1 MDGFFHQS
9 LRWYIPASLQIYFR
23 SAFPS
28 LFFFFFF
35 PLLVPVCSLLLINF
49 LLKSMSQDSQT
60 LGAEGKTTGSSH
72 QAYVRPCLQPNS
84 EQTQIAAS
92 VENTW

>member
-28 LFFFFFF
+28 LFFFFLSTPCTRVF
-35 PLLVPVCSLLLINF
+35 P
-49 LLKSMSQDSQT
+49 
-60 LGAEGKTTGSSH
+60 
-72 QAYVRPCLQPNS
+72 
-84 EQTQIAAS
+84 S
-92 VENTW
+92 VD